1 MPDLNEEVLQALA
14 RRNFNLDLN
23 GALRVASG
31 LNLDMNGISRALYG
45 RDAGGAFTQ
54 LRALLGGGGVQ
65 LTNSVGS
72 AIVTPNHASFN
83 VNADLDLR
91 VEIQEF
97 TLAGNNAFV
106 SRWNAAGQHVWEYRQ
121 AVFGQHQFFWSA
133 DGTATVGPT
142 DIGPLT
148 IPSIQRVTL
157 VVATGVLTHFRA
169 EPNSDIVN
177 GPWVQQ
183 DQDTIGAT
191 ALFAG
196 ATTDLVIGARADAT
210 RTNNARARIT
220 RMALRLGGV
229 LVANPDFRFVQPGA
243 ANHTDSTGK
252 VWTPV
257 GGAAFV

>member
-1 MPDLNEEVLQALA
+1 MVDTNFEVLQSLA
-14 RRNFNLDLN
+14 KRNFGLDLN
-23 GALRVASG
+23 GAARVASG
-31 LNLDMNGISRALYG
+31 LALDLDGISYSLYG
-45 RDAGGAFTQ
+45 RPAASAFTQ
-54 LRALLGGGGVQ
+54 LRALLGGGSLSLV
-65 LTNSVGS
+65 NAVGS
-72 AIVTPNHASFN
+72 AIATPNHASFN

-91 VEIQEF
+91 TEIAEF

-106 SRWNAAGQHVWEYRQ
+106 SRWNVAGQHVWEYRQ
-121 AVFGQHQFFWSA
+121 ATFGQHQFFWSA

-142 DIGPLT
+142 DIGALA

-169 EPNSDIVN
+169 DYGGDIVN
-177 GPWVQQ
+177 GPWTQL

-243 ANHTDSTGK
+243 ASHTDSVGR

-257 GGAAFV
+257 GGAAFI